1 MNVFIVKSG
10 FARDFDVRW
19 VNLKAFKNLDD
30 AEAFADEVEKQIPV
44 EDLDEVEFVE
54 IDTLTLE

>member
-10 FARDFDVRW
+10 FVNDFDVRW
-19 VNLKAFKNLDD
+19 LNLKAFKNYDD
-30 AEAFADEVEKQIPV
+30 AKAFADEVEKQIPV
-44 EDLDEVEFVE
+44 EDLDVVEFVE